1 MKELLDFLADIS
13 DNHEGFFIEAEG
25 RPESINRFL
34 NNYNRTHPAV
44 TIHNDGIRTLSDDV
58 DKWGVELRLYVPCTP
73 PTSIRRMFTRNT
85 VYRNEY
91 PYRLNNNEI
100 IYELFDR
107 GFAIGL
113 N

>member
-1 MKELLDFLADIS
+1 MRELLDFLADIS

-58 DKWGVELRLYVPCTP
+58 DKCKRFNNI
-73 PTSIRRMFTRNT
+73 SNIRNRG
-85 VYRNEY
+85 
-91 PYRLNNNEI
+91 PYIDSNIVVVFCL
-100 IYELFDR
+100 
-107 GFAIGL
+107 
-113 N
+113 